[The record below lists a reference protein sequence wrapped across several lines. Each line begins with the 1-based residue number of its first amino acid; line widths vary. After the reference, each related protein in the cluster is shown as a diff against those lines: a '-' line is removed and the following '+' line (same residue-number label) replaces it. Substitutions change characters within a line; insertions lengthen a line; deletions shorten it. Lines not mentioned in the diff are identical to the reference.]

1 MLHVFKSIP
10 VVGEVHRADDLPPR
24 TSAYGRDTVTL
35 GWEDR
40 VKARGRRKSDHGLEF
55 GTALPLGTVLKN
67 GDCLVLDD
75 PAVVI
80 QVIER
85 MEPVLV
91 VTPRSGTEWGVF
103 AYQIGNSH
111 QPAMFTAD
119 AIVCP
124 DLPWTEQVLAYH
136 LIPFTREA
144 RPFTPTGRL
153 ADHQHRV

>member
-1 MLHVFKSIP
+1 MDEPSKGLI
-10 VVGEVHRADDLPPR
+10 
-24 TSAYGRDTVTL
+24 
-35 GWEDR
+35 DR
-40 VKARGRRKSDHGLEF
+40 VQPHLLAAPPYASVQTPEEWAR
-55 GTALPLGTVLKN
+55 
-67 GDCLVLDD
+67 
-75 PAVVI
+75 
-80 QVIER
+80 
-85 MEPVLV
+85 
-91 VTPRSGTEWGVF
+91 F